1 MYSDMEK
8 LMKNET
14 RFLLNSAFT
23 CHSQEQK
30 PPTQYTVQLIE
41 MNAEKLQAQSWPAP
55 MFSDS
60 AALESSDPVTSDLEN
75 SAPWKP
81 ETEENFPEG
90 GLQAWLVVFGA
101 WCGL

>member
-1 MYSDMEK
+1 MEK
-8 LMKNET
+8 LMKNDT

-23 CHSQEQK
+23 CHSQDNEH
-30 PPTQYTVQLIE
+30 PTQYKVQL
-41 MNAEKLQAQSWPAP
+41 MKMHTEKLQSQSVPAP
-55 MFSDS
+55 MFSGS
-60 AALESSDPVTSDLEN
+60 VAFESSDPVTSDLEN